1 MFASIIERKK
11 KKERKREGGKN
22 SVTFIEYILSSCRG
36 GGEGKERLF
45 FLMGGYDHISLLLL

>member
-45 FLMGGYDHISLLLL
+45 FFNGRI